1 MKKKLFFSILFTI
14 FYTFSLAQSERWIY
28 RYNRPRNHE
37 YANSL
42 VYGLDGNIY
51 TCGSS
56 FINDTL
62 SYFLVISLT
71 LEGEERWVYQY
82 RNGYA
87 YSLIYGADGN
97 IYVCGKSYE
106 RSSDTDFIIIS
117 LNNEGRERWIYRYNG
132 PGNFWD
138 CAYSLVYGA
147 DNNIYACG
155 YSYGRSAD
163 FTVISVT
170 NDGRE
175 RWVYRYDGPVH
186 LYDYAYS
193 IIYGEDGDIYAC
205 GSSLGNDYYF
215 DVIVV
220 CLSSNG
226 NEKWIYRYN
235 GPENYQDEAYS
246 LVYGEDN
253 NIYVCGYSWG
263 SGTRSDI
270 VVISLTPTGE
280 ERWVYRYDGPRNWY
294 DEAFSLIFGKDC
306 NIYVCG
312 WSHGNNTGYDFI
324 IISLTTTG
332 EERWIYRYDGPG
344 RFYDRA
350 YSLVYGGDNNIYAC
364 GYSWATFSYRDFT
377 VISLTSEGRERWRY
391 RYNGPGNYYDWATAI
406 IYGID
411 NNLYICGSSWGN
423 DTTSDFIV
431 ISLPS
436 QLGIA
441 EIFSS
446 KYLLKT
452 KTAEILIYNSF
463 GKLVK
468 NLNFDI
474 KEKFNNLIWG
484 EKKFPKGVYFYYLKT
499 KEGKISKKK
508 IVKIK

>member
-1 MKKKLFFSILFTI
+1 MKKELSFSILFII
-14 FYTFSLAQSERWIY
+14 FYTFSSAQSERWIY
-28 RYNRPRNHE
+28 RYNRPRNYE

-51 TCGSS
+51 ICGSS

-62 SYFLVISLT
+62 SYFLVISLNP
-71 LEGEERWVYQY
+71 EGEERWVYQY

-87 YSLIYGADGN
+87 YSIIYGEDGN

-147 DNNIYACG
+147 DGNIYACG

-170 NDGRE
+170 TDGRE

-215 DVIVV
+215 DIIVI

-263 SGTRSDI
+263 NGTRSDI
-270 VVISLTPTGE
+270 IVISLTTIGE
-280 ERWVYRYDGPRNWY
+280 ERWIYRYDGPRNWY
-294 DEAFSLIFGKDC
+294 DEAYSLIFGKDR

-350 YSLVYGGDNNIYAC
+350 YSLVYGVDSNIYAC

-391 RYNGPGNYYDWATAI
+391 RYNGPGNYYDWASAI
-406 IYGID
+406 AYGID

-431 ISLPS
+431 VSLPLE
-436 QLGIA
+436 LGIA
-441 EIFSS
+441 EIFFP
-446 KYLLKT
+446 KYSLKI
-452 KTAEILIYNSF
+452 KPAEILIYNSF
-463 GKLVK
+463 GKLMK
-468 NLNFDI
+468 RLNFDS
-474 KEKFNNLIWG
+474 KEKEL
-484 EKKFPKGVYFYYLKT
+484 PKGIYFYYLKT
-499 KEGKISKKK
+499 KEGKIYKKK
-508 IVKIK
+508 MVKMK